1 MERDGRLEVLSQTD
15 SHQHAEGKWAQ
26 ASARIYI
33 EPQMDETFQSAYAEA
48 IKTGIKRE
56 PLPLRWLRTLAR
68 QILWQVK

>member
-1 MERDGRLEVLSQTD
+1 MEETETPEVLSQTD

-33 EPQMDETFQSAYAEA
+33 ELLKWMRPAKFGAEA

-56 PLPLRWLRTLAR
+56 PLPLR
-68 QILWQVK
+68 